1 MSGQNRRMELSTSE
15 PIDYLVIGHITQDL
29 LDDGTYRPGGTVS
42 YSGLTAKA
50 LGRRVGILTSC
61 AADTDLDAY
70 AGIQV
75 RTLPAAQSTV
85 FRNIPT
91 DSGRLQYM
99 YHSAR
104 RLDASSVPEEWK
116 NSPIVHLGPVAAEI
130 DPDIYTAFP
139 RSLLCLT
146 PQGWLRSFAQDG
158 RVFPV
163 DWTYSPKLLQAAH
176 AVVLSLEDLRND
188 EKKVEKWA
196 SMCHLL
202 AVTESDQGARVYWNG
217 DVRRFPAPKV
227 ALAEDTGAGDIFAA
241 CFFHRLYSTQ
251 DPWEAA
257 RFAVRLA
264 AASVTRRHFHSTPTS
279 VEISAALTQII

>member
-1 MSGQNRRMELSTSE
+1 MALSTLN
-15 PIDYLVIGHITQDL
+15 PIDYLVVGHITQDL

-42 YSGLTAKA
+42 YSGLTASA
-50 LGRRVGILTSC
+50 LGQQVGILTSC
-61 AADTDLDAY
+61 AEDTDLSAY

-75 RTLPAAQSTV
+75 RALPASQSTV

-91 DSGRLQYM
+91 DCGRLQYM

-116 NSPIVHLGPVAAEI
+116 LAPIVHLGPVAAEI
-130 DPDIYTAFP
+130 DPDIFSAFP

-146 PQGWLRSFAQDG
+146 PQGWLRGFAKDG
-158 RVFPV
+158 RVLPV

-176 AVVLSLEDLRND
+176 AVVLSIEDLHND
-188 EKKVEKWA
+188 ENKVEKWA
-196 SMCHLL
+196 SLCRLL
-202 AVTESDQGARVYWNG
+202 VVTQSNQGARVYWNG
-217 DVRRFPAPKV
+217 DVRRFPAPNA
-227 ALAEDTGAGDIFAA
+227 ALVEDTGAGDIFAA
-241 CFFHRLYSTQ
+241 CFFHRLYATQ

-264 AASVTRRHFHSTPTS
+264 AASVTRRHFQSVPTAR
-279 VEISAALTQII
+279 EISDALTQII

>member
-1 MSGQNRRMELSTSE
+1 MDLSTVD

-42 YSGLTAKA
+42 YSGLTASA

-61 AADTDLDAY
+61 AADTDLSAY
-70 AGIQV
+70 AGLQV
-75 RTLPAAQSTV
+75 RALPASQSTE

-104 RLDASSVPEEWK
+104 RLDASAVPEEWK
-116 NSPIVHLGPVAAEI
+116 LAPIVHLGPVAAEI
-130 DPDIYTAFP
+130 DTDIFSLFP

-163 DWTYSPKLLQAAH
+163 DWTYGPKLLQAAH
-176 AVVLSLEDLRND
+176 AVVLSMEDLHND
-188 EKKVEKWA
+188 EEKVEQWA
-196 SMCHLL
+196 SLCSLL
-202 AVTESDQGARVYWNG
+202 VVTQADQGARVYWNG

-227 ALAEDTGAGDIFAA
+227 ALVEDTGAGDIFAA
-241 CFFHRLYSTQ
+241 CFFHRLYATQ

-264 AASVTRRHFHSTPTS
+264 AASVTRFHFQSIPTNA
-279 VEISAALTQII
+279 EISDALTQII

>member
-1 MSGQNRRMELSTSE
+1 MALSTLN
-15 PIDYLVIGHITQDL
+15 PIDYLVVGHITQDL

-42 YSGLTAKA
+42 YSGLTASA
-50 LGRRVGILTSC
+50 LGQQVGILTSC
-61 AADTDLDAY
+61 AEDTDLSAY

-75 RTLPAAQSTV
+75 RALPASQSTV

-91 DSGRLQYM
+91 DCGRLQYM

-116 NSPIVHLGPVAAEI
+116 LAPIVHLGPVAAEI
-130 DPDIYTAFP
+130 DPDIFSAFP

-146 PQGWLRSFAQDG
+146 PQGWLRGFAKDG
-158 RVFPV
+158 RVLPV

-176 AVVLSLEDLRND
+176 AVVLSIEDLHND
-188 EKKVEKWA
+188 ENKVEKWA
-196 SMCHLL
+196 SLCRLL
-202 AVTESDQGARVYWNG
+202 VVTQSNQGARVYWNG

-227 ALAEDTGAGDIFAA
+227 ALVEDTGAGDIFAA
-241 CFFHRLYSTQ
+241 CFFHRLYATQ

-264 AASVTRRHFHSTPTS
+264 AASVTRRHFQSVPTAR
-279 VEISAALTQII
+279 EISDALTQII

>member
-1 MSGQNRRMELSTSE
+1 MALSTLN
-15 PIDYLVIGHITQDL
+15 PIDYLVVGHITQDL

-42 YSGLTAKA
+42 YSGLTASA
-50 LGRRVGILTSC
+50 LGQQVGILTSC
-61 AADTDLDAY
+61 AEDTDLSAY

-75 RTLPAAQSTV
+75 RALPASQSTV

-116 NSPIVHLGPVAAEI
+116 LAPIVHLGPVAAEI
-130 DPDIYTAFP
+130 DPDIFSAFP

-146 PQGWLRSFAQDG
+146 PQGWLRGFAKDG
-158 RVFPV
+158 RVLPV

-176 AVVLSLEDLRND
+176 AVVLSIEDLHND
-188 EKKVEKWA
+188 ENKVEKWA
-196 SMCHLL
+196 SLCRLL
-202 AVTESDQGARVYWNG
+202 VVTQSNQGARVYWNG

-227 ALAEDTGAGDIFAA
+227 ALVQDTGAGDIFAA
-241 CFFHRLYSTQ
+241 CFFHRLYATQ

-264 AASVTRRHFHSTPTS
+264 AASVTRRHFQSVPTAR
-279 VEISAALTQII
+279 EISDALTQII